1 MLHIR
6 CAYLNYWNYPF
17 ASTRYSVTHEVRILV
32 IRTIVLLELTVLHV
46 KVCILVIGTIFPQAP
61 DTVLHTRCVSWC
73 TGVIFPLAS
82 DTVLQVHM
90 RCISW
95 SLEPSFSYHQIQC
108 YTRGAYLGQWS
119 YFPLETYSVTRTHE
133 VRILVIGT
141 IFPSTKYSVTHTH
154 KVRILV
160 IGTILPLEP
169 DTVLHM
175 RCVSWS
181 LEPSFR

>member
-1 MLHIR
+1 M
-6 CAYLNYWNYPF
+6 
-17 ASTRYSVTHEVRILV
+17 
-32 IRTIVLLELTVLHV
+32 
-46 KVCILVIGTIFPQAP
+46 VIGTIFPLAP
-61 DTVLHTRCVSWC
+61 DTMLHTRCVSWC
-73 TGVIFPLAS
+73 TGAIFPLAS
-82 DTVLQVHM
+82 DTVLQVQMRCISWCTGAIFLLAPDTVLHVHK

-141 IFPSTKYSVTHTH
+141 IFPSTKYSVTRTH

-160 IGTILPLEP
+160 IGTILLLEP